1 MLLHIRVLP
10 DGGEGKRNTEA
21 LRYLQLRP
29 STVEVYGRQDRAS
42 PDFKIVLSGSSCACS
57 LECLA
62 GIPVE
67 ERDLQSQVAT
77 LQTANGIGQ
86 GGAEEN
92 SLIRKAR
99 QHAEKAGKL
108 IKKGDFKGSKVEIEK
123 SLHLL
128 EEAGK
133 DAAAPPTAVLDKLR
147 QSIDELRAIAD
158 RTWQQKPKNP
168 PLDKK
173 R

>member
-1 MLLHIRVLP
+1 MRHLISRLFFLVLLVLVAW
-10 DGGEGKRNTEA
+10 NA
-21 LRYLQLRP
+21 WQVSQLRR
-29 STVEVYGRQDRAS
+29 EVA
-42 PDFKIVLSGSSCACS
+42 
-57 LECLA
+57 
-62 GIPVE
+62 
-67 ERDLQSQVAT
+67 DLQSQVAT

-99 QHAEKAGKL
+99 RHAEKAGKL

-158 RTWQQKPKNP
+158 RAWQQKPKNP

-173 R
+173 EVKVR